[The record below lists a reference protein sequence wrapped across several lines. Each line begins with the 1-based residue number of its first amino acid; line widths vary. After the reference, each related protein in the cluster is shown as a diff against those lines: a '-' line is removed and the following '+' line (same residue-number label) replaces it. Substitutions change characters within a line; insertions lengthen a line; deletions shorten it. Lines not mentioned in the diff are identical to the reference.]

1 MKNKNLK
8 LIREKIIRLFTVF
21 ALVVLVLVYTPLFVT
36 GTANGGSENADGEIG
51 GINIVSPELGIK
63 AESALLMDAATGTI
77 LYEQNADGRYAPASV
92 TKIMSM
98 LLIMEA
104 LNEGRVSIEDKVVTS
119 DYARSMGGSQI
130 YLAPGEEMS
139 LHDMLKAV
147 AVASANDATVA
158 LAEHVMGSVDAF
170 VARMNERAAELGMLN
185 TTFKNATGLDE
196 EGHLTSA
203 KDIAI
208 MSRELIKHEKTFD
221 YTTIWMDTLRN
232 GEFGISNTNR
242 LIRFY
247 SGANGLKTGSTGIA
261 KYCLAAT
268 ALRNELQ
275 LIAVVMASPTSDER
289 FAGTKK
295 LLDFGF
301 ATYAIYKTPKEEF
314 SPVRVTGGTLE
325 KVNIKH
331 EESSFLVNKGK
342 EKNIEKHIQIA
353 DSAAAPIEVGQ
364 KIGMI
369 NYMLDGKVVKSI
381 DITASEPV
389 ERISFWGVFT
399 KMMTKYF
406 MMD

>member
-1 MKNKNLK
+1 VKNKKLK
-8 LIREKIIRLFTVF
+8 LFKKRLICLFLSCIIFIY
-21 ALVVLVLVYTPLFVT
+21 APLLIT
-36 GTANGGSENADGEIG
+36 GAAANNDNENESNES
-51 GINIVSPELGIK
+51 GINIVRPELGIK
-63 AESALLMDAATGTI
+63 AESAILMDAATGTV

-92 TKIMSM
+92 TKIMSL

-104 LNEGRVSIEDKVVTS
+104 INEGRISIDDKVITS

-147 AVASANDATVA
+147 VVASANDATVA

-170 VARMNERAAELGMLN
+170 VARMNERAAELGMVN

-196 EGHLTSA
+196 DDHLTTA
-203 KDIAI
+203 RDIAL
-208 MSRELIKHEKTFD
+208 MSRELVKHEKIFE

-247 SGANGLKTGSTGIA
+247 SGANGLKTGSTSIA
-261 KYCLAAT
+261 KYCLSAT
-268 ALRNELQ
+268 ALRNNLQ
-275 LIAVVMASPTSDER
+275 LIAVVMSAPTSDER

-295 LLDFGF
+295 MLDFGF
-301 ATYAIYKTPKEEF
+301 ATYAIYKTPKEEL
-314 SPVRVTGGTLE
+314 SPVRVTGGTAE
-325 KVNIKH
+325 KVNIRH
-331 EESSFLVNKGK
+331 EEGSFLVNKGK

-353 DSAAAPIEVGQ
+353 DTAAAPIEAGQ
-364 KIGMI
+364 KIGRIDYMI
-369 NYMLDGKVVKSI
+369 DGKVIKTM
-381 DITASEPV
+381 DIRASESV
-389 ERISFWGVFT
+389 ERISFWGIFT

-406 MMD
+406 MID